1 MMMLTLFCVFAF
13 LSPSLAAVSKAVDKL
28 LESAMDEVTVD
39 PEKEYECL
47 LYRLENKLDRL
58 EDRMTRLETRH
69 ENRTWKPP
77 VKPTGRQYAFSAY
90 LSVGNVARSSGDLKF
105 TTAISN
111 VGEAYNV
118 HTGVFTAEAKG
129 VYVFTIYAHTYTYTK
144 ACTLNIIHNNETI
157 ASSYS
162 YDRYGLPTFG
172 NTVVVQLN
180 RKDVVHVGIKPSSQC
195 YLSGKY
201 STFSGFLLGD

>member
-1 MMMLTLFCVFAF
+1 MLTLFCVFAF

-47 LYRLENKLDRL
+47 LYRLEDKLDRL
-58 EDRMTRLETRH
+58 ENRMTRLETRH

-90 LSVGNVARSSGDLKF
+90 LSVSNSGLRSSGDLKF

-111 VGEAYNV
+111 VGGAYNE
-118 HTGVFTAEAKG
+118 HTGVFTAKAKG
-129 VYVFTIYAHTYTYTK
+129 LYVFTIFAHTYTYSK
-144 ACTLNIIHNNETI
+144 VCTLNIIHNNETI

-172 NTVVVQLN
+172 NTVVVKLD
-180 RKDVVHVGIKPSSQC
+180 RKDVVHVAIKSSSQC

-201 STFSGFLLGD
+201 STFTGFQLGD